1 METAKMILLLVA
13 TCALLAVLTY
23 LTLKKEALQAPTSYT
38 RRRPL
43 SSYEQAM
50 YWRLIRTLPEYVVL
64 AQVAMRRCIG
74 TKGPEL
80 ATIAHENL
88 DFVVCNKAMHIIAV
102 LEIENSDH
110 SVSEYRQKT
119 DRIKKEALEKAGI
132 KLIQC
137 SSNAL
142 LSEARIAM
150 EFQDGALIPP
160 RLAA

>member
-1 METAKMILLLVA
+1 METTKMILLLA
-13 TCALLAVLTY
+13 TTCALLAVLTY
-23 LTLKKEALQAPTSYT
+23 LLLKRDSSQASVYA

-43 SSYEQAM
+43 SSNEQAM
-50 YWRLIRTLPEYVVL
+50 YWRLVKTLPECVVL

-80 ATIAHENL
+80 ETIAHESL

-102 LEIENSDH
+102 LELENTDH
-110 SVSEYRQKT
+110 PASEYRQKA
-119 DRIKKEALEKAGI
+119 DWIKEKALEKAGI
-132 KLIQC
+132 KLIRC
-137 SSNAL
+137 PSNAL

-150 EFQDGALIPP
+150 EFQENALIPS